1 MRIQLQALKHT
12 AVTNSIA
19 DNIEITAAHA
29 QKGLALKK
37 LCEEQGLHP
46 DEVMVFGDSLNDL
59 SMMQEFRY
67 SFAMAN
73 AADII
78 KEAANYQTRSNAE
91 HGVAY
96 VLERLLK
103 TVEEKKVSKF

>member
-1 MRIQLQALKHT
+1 
-12 AVTNSIA
+12 
-19 DNIEITAAHA
+19 
-29 QKGLALKK
+29 
-37 LCEEQGLHP
+37 
-46 DEVMVFGDSLNDL
+46 
-59 SMMQEFRY
+59 MMQEFRY